1 MNERQ
6 SNSRK
11 CTWWLYSTVWIKSYW
26 ITKSPIS
33 ILSLSSTS
41 WANSVTFANGSG
53 GITQSPNS
61 SKELIQLP
69 MNFILN
75 QSVQQREWTTESTNP
90 LESIIM
96 RAWFAHHHTGILLRI
111 ECNRNIFVITFLPF
125 RCNLLNEHLADF
137 AFFPVGDVGVDL
149 IHLVSA
155 HTIGTLSR
163 PQVTNCHHSNLLLWW
178 NNEGTCKSSH
188 TSWKLMFTI
197 RA

>member
-1 MNERQ
+1 
-6 SNSRK
+6 
-11 CTWWLYSTVWIKSYW
+11 
-26 ITKSPIS
+26 
-33 ILSLSSTS
+33 
-41 WANSVTFANGSG
+41 
-53 GITQSPNS
+53 
-61 SKELIQLP
+61 
-69 MNFILN
+69 
-75 QSVQQREWTTESTNP
+75 
-90 LESIIM
+90 M

-178 NNEGTCKSSH
+178 NNEGTCKSSR
-188 TSWKLMFTI
+188 KLVVTI
-197 RA
+197 RTQPVIDSIFINQLNSYHTTIEIGWRIVFPVLLWNEFINPISTTFRTIFKFCDVSHRAITSRDSNNIIASSI